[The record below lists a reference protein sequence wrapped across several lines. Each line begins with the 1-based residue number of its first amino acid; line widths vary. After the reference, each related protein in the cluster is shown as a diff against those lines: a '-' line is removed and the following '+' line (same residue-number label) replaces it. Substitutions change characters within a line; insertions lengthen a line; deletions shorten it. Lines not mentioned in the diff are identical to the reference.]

1 MFFSLFLSLL
11 PLPPSLLDD
20 TPETIGNNASYLR
33 AVENGRDRETPLR
46 RTTLHDTSSSNN
58 KSSSSRLVKTMRT
71 SSMKVTP
78 LQPATTTTGEE
89 SNRYE
94 NLIIHVQLYVFV
106 HVHYVILS
114 LCVLAAVLNDG

>member
-1 MFFSLFLSLL
+1 MFFLSLFFFLL
-11 PLPPSLLDD
+11 PLPPSLSDD

-46 RTTLHDTSSSNN
+46 RTTLHDTGSNSN

-78 LQPATTTTGEE
+78 LQPTATTTGEE

-94 NLIIHVQLYVFV
+94 KPNHNYVHVQLYVFV
-106 HVHYVILS
+106 HMYIM
-114 LCVLAAVLNDG
+114 

>member
-1 MFFSLFLSLL
+1 MYTCNLIIRYLMFFSLFFSLL
-11 PLPPSLLDD
+11 PLSPSLLDD

-46 RTTLHDTSSSNN
+46 RTTLHDTGSNN

-78 LQPATTTTGEE
+78 LQPAATTTGEE

-94 NLIIHVQLYVFV
+94 T
-106 HVHYVILS
+106 
-114 LCVLAAVLNDG
+114 